1 MPLTPGT
8 RLGPYEITAPLGAG
22 GMGEAF
28 RAPDTS
34 RGANS
39 WKDHK

>member
-8 RLGPYEITAPLGAG
+8 RLGLYEIA
-22 GMGEAF
+22 
-28 RAPDTS
+28 APDMS

-39 WKDHK
+39 WKDHT